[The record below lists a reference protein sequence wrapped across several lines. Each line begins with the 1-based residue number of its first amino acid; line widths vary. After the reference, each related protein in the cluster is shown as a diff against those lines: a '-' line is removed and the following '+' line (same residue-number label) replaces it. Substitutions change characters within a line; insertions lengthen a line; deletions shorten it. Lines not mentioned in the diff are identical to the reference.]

1 MVEKFQN
8 FKGESWEKMQITK
21 HLGSKVLV
29 SGEIAAQSQKFAEGY
44 ARFRDVTDRD
54 GALPAWVKA
63 LFMASAAAVKGHGQ
77 LLYNEL
83 KKIKRI
89 GTLLERCER
98 SRLNGIH

>member
-1 MVEKFQN
+1 M
-8 FKGESWEKMQITK
+8 GENADHKT
-21 HLGSKVLV
+21 LGSKVLV

-63 LFMASAAAVKGHGQ
+63 LFMASAAAVRAMAI
-77 LLYNEL
+77 LYNEL
-83 KKIKRI
+83 KDQRI

-98 SRLNGIH
+98 SRLNSIRE